1 MHLRDGLIP
10 RYAEF
15 VYNGHWFTPEREAL
29 QALIDEAQKNVT
41 GTARVKLYKG
51 NASIAGRRSANSLY
65 DRMIAS
71 FEEAGGYQQADA
83 EGFIRLGGLR
93 LRALARVDAGGP
105 GKASR

>member
-29 QALIDEAQKNVT
+29 QTLMDATQHNVS
-41 GTARVKLYKG
+41 GTARLKLYKG
-51 NASIAGRRSANSLY
+51 GVSIVGRRSNNSLY
-65 DRMIAS
+65 DPTIAS

-83 EGFIRLGGLR
+83 EGFIRLASLR
-93 LRALARVDAGGP
+93 LRALTRIDR
-105 GKASR
+105 K